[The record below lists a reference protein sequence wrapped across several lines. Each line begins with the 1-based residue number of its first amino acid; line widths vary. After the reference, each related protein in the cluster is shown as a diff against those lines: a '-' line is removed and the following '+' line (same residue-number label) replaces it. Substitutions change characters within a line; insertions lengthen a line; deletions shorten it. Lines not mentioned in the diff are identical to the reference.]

1 MCGTMQSATIHSKQK
16 PDMVEEWT
24 SSSYRRETQQR
35 VAINRVREYLAFTGV
50 DPKQLIREQRSRP
63 DDRPGQRRILA
74 FYKSL
79 LEEGKSTISAF
90 NTTKFVRSFYSFY
103 GMLLPFRPNELETPM
118 PKMKDY
124 PLELHH
130 IQGMVYA
137 ANLRG
142 KTLILVLES
151 TGLRV
156 GDVTKLLRKD
166 VEPLLGKD
174 PPIDIELCTEKERIS
189 AHTFLHKA
197 AVEVLKEYLASRVDD
212 SQWLFPTDN
221 GRHLSTPE
229 ADRMVKTAF
238 KKAGFESGNL
248 RVRTHCLRKFT
259 IGRLQDAGVE
269 ENLWKRIV
277 GKKVPEAA
285 YSSNKI
291 REAYLTALPK
301 LDPTSINNNQAK
313 FTDLASKVDN
323 LEKENSRL
331 RLELNELKTKKTLE
345 FLMDLFNKEKKEVL
359 DEAFKKSVPV
369 SAVNGKRVTMEPVK
383 IEGGELMA
391 LKALARAFLK
401 LDNKTDKNYS

>member
-1 MCGTMQSATIHSKQK
+1 MSPLLLTCGAMQSTTTHKKQK
-16 PDMVEEWT
+16 MDMVDEWA
-24 SSSYRRETQQR
+24 SSSYRRETQRR
-35 VAINRVREYLAFTGV
+35 VAINRVREYLSFTGT
-50 DPKQLIREQRSRP
+50 DPEQLIKEQRSRP
-63 DDRPGQRRILA
+63 DERPGQRRILA
-74 FYKSL
+74 FYKRL
-79 LEEGKSTISAF
+79 QEEGKSAISAF
-90 NTTKFVRSFYSFY
+90 NTAKFIRSFYSYY
-103 GMLLPFRPNELETPM
+103 GISLPFRSNELEAPM

-130 IQGMVYA
+130 IQGMIYA
-137 ANLRG
+137 ASLRG
-142 KTLILVLES
+142 KALMLVLES

-156 GDVTKLLRKD
+156 GDVTKLVRKD
-166 VEPLLGKD
+166 VEPLLDKD
-174 PPIDIELCTEKERIS
+174 PPIDLELCTEKERIP

-197 AVEVLKEYLASRVDD
+197 AVEVLKEYLASRAD
-212 SQWLFPTDN
+212 SSKWLFPTDN

-269 ENLWKRIV
+269 ENLWKMIV

-301 LDPTSINNNQAK
+301 LDPTSLNNNHAK
-313 FTDLASKVDN
+313 LADLETKVDG
-323 LEKENSRL
+323 LEKENNRL

-359 DEAFKKSVPV
+359 DEAFKKSVPA

-383 IEGGELMA
+383 IEGGELLA

-401 LDNKTDKNYS
+401 LQ